1 MSQWNRSKAFR
12 DDYEKR
18 ILKSLDYRQMS
29 RDGRIRNFD
38 EKPLVTDSPRPEPV
52 VAAKAMPKQQKE
64 VENTTSTA
72 EKLPAGKVQK
82 ESKKGNKELKSASE
96 QVVEE
101 EEIFMVEKPK
111 KDVRKNDERDVREM
125 KEEEKEKQRQALE
138 RKKKLQ
144 EKAAAKAAAR
154 AQKEAEK
161 KQKVVHILLLL
172 FSSIYLY
179 SSTSFNV
186 FSFRVLNLR
195 F

>member
-161 KQKVVHILLLL
+161 KQKVFLIPSFTVFDH
-172 FSSIYLY
+172 SLY
-179 SSTSFNV
+179 YVIKCFYV
-186 FSFRVLNLR
+186 I
-195 F
+195 